1 MVKASLV
8 SSLCLAS
15 AASSVSGYAFVSSRS
30 ALPSSTPP
38 SVFATSSSKRM
49 TSTSLQMLDTNTIIG
64 AGVAVAGLS
73 VGVGLIVFTE
83 NMGQR
88 SGVSEEMATNLS
100 GMFMEDVEKS
110 SVSDIGSL
118 TNQLEKALKE
128 SRDDLDED
136 FEISEEEKKRME
148 DEADDGW

>member
-1 MVKASLV
+1 
-8 SSLCLAS
+8 
-15 AASSVSGYAFVSSRS
+15 
-30 ALPSSTPP
+30 
-38 SVFATSSSKRM
+38 M
-49 TSTSLQMLDTNTIIG
+49 TNFQ
-64 AGVAVAGLS
+64 
-73 VGVGLIVFTE
+73 
-83 NMGQR
+83 
-88 SGVSEEMATNLS
+88 EMATNLS

>member
-1 MVKASLV
+1 MVTPSFPV
-8 SSLCLAS
+8 DQLCLH
-15 AASSVSGYAFVSSRS
+15 
-30 ALPSSTPP
+30 LPPP